1 MYFEAG
7 EEGGEVKLVPASEA
21 IKVTAEPS
29 SASGALAGPRLSIA
43 GSFAPEQTK
52 NVDNFTV
59 RSLQSNVVEFLCRAE
74 FNKAKK
80 INCYCNHLSCLFWS
94 KLSFCINNI
103 IQADKKD
110 MKCGSQGQGE
120 SDRSH
125 SQSRSS
131 SSDKV
136 KCRSIGAGASGGHYR
151 RLGVVSMP
159 PEPGQDQEAGTNT
172 GGRVRAEVARRISL
186 DDLSAAFQGEQF
198 GNCF

>member
-7 EEGGEVKLVPASEA
+7 EEGGEVKLVSASEA
-21 IKVTAEPS
+21 ANKVTAEPG
-29 SASGALAGPRLSIA
+29 SASGSLAGPRPSIT
-43 GSFAPEQTK
+43 GSFASEQTK

-59 RSLQSNVVEFLCRAE
+59 RSFESPVIVEFMCRAK
-74 FNKAKK
+74 FNKLEK
-80 INCYCNHLSCLFWS
+80 INRCFDHISCLFWS
-94 KLSFCINNI
+94 KLSLFINII
-103 IQADKKD
+103 IQAEKKD
-110 MKCGSQGQGE
+110 VKSGSQAQGE

-136 KCRSIGAGASGGHYR
+136 KCPHSGGHYR

-159 PEPGQDQEAGTNT
+159 PEPDQDREAGAS

-186 DDLSAAFQGEQF
+186 DDLSAAFQGGQF
-198 GNCF
+198 GDCF